1 MWTDLILERIGYVG
15 PLAASVSTL
24 SALQRQ
30 FLFRVPFENLDIH
43 LGRPIRLEREQVLA
57 KVVNDRRGGWC
68 FELNEVF
75 RLLLTE
81 LGFDVTR
88 AASTVLLDGGDAG
101 EPHPFD
107 HLTLIVTLEGQ
118 RWLTDV
124 GFGDCALAP
133 LDVDDAG
140 SQTDEQGE
148 YRISPRD
155 GLYLLERLEAG
166 GAWNACHRFDPAP
179 RQWADFAERCQFLQR
194 SPRSKFT
201 QKRLCT
207 RLDEHG
213 CLTLSGNH
221 LIRHTAREPV
231 PESEYRLVLDRRF
244 DLDVGDAKW
253 IRPG

>member
-1 MWTDLILERIGYVG
+1 MWTDRILERIGYAG
-15 PLAASVSTL
+15 PLAPRLSTL

-43 LGRPIRLEREQVLA
+43 LGRPIRLERERVLT
-57 KVVNDRRGGWC
+57 KVVSDRRGGWC

-75 RLLLTE
+75 RILLTE

-107 HLTLIVTLEGQ
+107 HLTLIVTLEG
-118 RWLTDV
+118 RRLLTDV

-133 LDVDDAG
+133 LDVDEVG

-155 GLYLLERLEAG
+155 RLYLLERLGAN

-179 RQWADFAERCQFLQR
+179 RQWGNFAERCQFLQT
-194 SPRSKFT
+194 SPHSKFT

-207 RLDEHG
+207 LLDEHG
-213 CLTLSGNH
+213 GLTLSGNH
-221 LIRHTAREPV
+221 LIRRKVREPI
-231 PESEYRLVLDRRF
+231 PESEYRQVLGRRF
-244 DLDVGDAKW
+244 DIDLGDAKW